1 MKRHQTGFTMIELIV
16 VIVILG
22 ILAATALPKFLDLRS
37 DATESAVTGMAGS
50 LGSAMTV
57 NYAGCSAT
65 GHQRDT
71 LEKQKKCSVVDS
83 CDDAESL
90 IQGGLPDGYSL
101 NNSTIG
107 TANGDTLDTC
117 TVTKDSVTKNFV
129 GIRAGN

>member
-37 DATESAVTGMAGS
+37 DATESAVAGMAGS

-65 GHQRDT
+65 NHSTTGDDAA
-71 LEKQKKCSVVDS
+71 KCRQVNS
-83 CDDAESL
+83 CDDAEAL
-90 IQGGLPDGYSL
+90 IQGGLPDGYTL
-101 NNSTIG
+101 NNTTIG
-107 TANGDTLDTC
+107 AANGDTLDTC
-117 TVTKDSVTKNFV
+117 SVTKDSVSANFV